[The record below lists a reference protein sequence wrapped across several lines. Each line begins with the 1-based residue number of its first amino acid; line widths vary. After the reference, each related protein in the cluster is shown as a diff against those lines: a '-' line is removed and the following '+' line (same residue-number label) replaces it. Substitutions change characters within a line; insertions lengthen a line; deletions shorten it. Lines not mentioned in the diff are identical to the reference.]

1 MPPIPPSDSPRDDA
15 RQWSEATQLA
25 TQIATQLLDDS
36 QQSASEGRDLG
47 KRVSALV
54 RELFVVCDPAE
65 ALRQHFEVGVPPF
78 LAVHDLGTGK
88 SRSFLAALSQASG
101 WPLRKLL
108 IRRQGFGTTLATL
121 HYVDCPGQNQHSLRL
136 YASDA
141 EAESTVR
148 IAIRRQLLG
157 SASANALIVEDLS
170 EQVSTLA
177 YSCMRDDLLSR
188 RGTGVSILVLPQARS
203 ARLTQDLEAL
213 QHAGGARI
221 EVAPATAVVSSNWA
235 LLATYWNR
243 EIAHSNRADAAMIG
257 QINLGTPGSLPG
269 RKPMPVVGGAGKHA
283 ASSTASAVPLSA
295 PTPAAPEVP
304 TLSPAEYLMLVAGR
318 AGASSACIFNV
329 ATRAIEAHSGV
340 VPAGDLATQGQALL
354 MSVARAGDGL
364 ALGRAVSEITV
375 VLGETQVVV
384 RPVRLRPGCA
394 LILLFKRSADPGA
407 WRRELEQ
414 IDAALS

>member
-1 MPPIPPSDSPRDDA
+1 MPPSPPSDSPRNDA

-36 QQSASEGRDLG
+36 PQSGSEGRDLG

-88 SRSFLAALSQASG
+88 SRAFLAALSQASG

-121 HYVDCPGQNQHSLRL
+121 HYVDCPGQNQQSLRL

-157 SASANALIVEDLS
+157 SASANALIVEDLP

-188 RGTGVSILVLPQARS
+188 RRTGVSMLVLPQARS
-203 ARLTQDLEAL
+203 ARLAQDLEAL

-243 EIAHSNRADAAMIG
+243 EVAHSNRADAAVIG
-257 QINLGTPGSLPG
+257 QINLGAPGSLPG
-269 RKPMPVVGGAGKHA
+269 RKPMPVVSGAGKQA
-283 ASSTASAVPLSA
+283 ALA
-295 PTPAAPEVP
+295 PAAPSVAAATEA
-304 TLSPAEYLMLVAGR
+304 TLSPAEYLTLVSGR
-318 AGASSACIFNV
+318 AGATSACIFNV
-329 ATRAIEAHSGV
+329 ATRAIEAHSG
-340 VPAGDLATQGQALL
+340 ATAAADLAVQGQALL
-354 MSVARAGDGL
+354 MAVAKAGDCL
-364 ALGRAVSEITV
+364 ALGRAVSEVTV

-394 LILLFKRSADPGA
+394 LILLLKRTADPGA

-414 IDAALS
+414 IDAALG